1 MSDSG
6 AIPKQKKE
14 KKASGGAAPA
24 PGAAKQK
31 KEHANASEYPLLVW
45 LILVGEIEIGEIL
58 SEIYLDIHIRF
69 KKCL

>member
-31 KEHANASEYPLLVW
+31 KEHANASEYPLLVRV
-45 LILVGEIEIGEIL
+45 ILVGEIL
-58 SEIYLDIHIRF
+58 SEIYLDIHNRL